1 MAQGFI
7 FSKGV
12 DEGGNALHWD
22 PGVSAEQ
29 AFEKRLVQESVLL
42 LHGDTGQLHGLE
54 PVQVQ
59 EEPWNSRS
67 PPVIKLC
74 QK

>member
-1 MAQGFI
+1 MARGLI

-12 DEGGNALHWD
+12 DKGGHALHWD
-22 PGVSAEQ
+22 PGVAAEQ
-29 AFEKRLVQESVLL
+29 AFEERLVQEAVLL

-54 PVQVQ
+54 TVQ

-67 PPVIKLC
+67 PPGIKLC